1 MNTKIY
7 ITVGIFSLI
16 MCASL
21 IPVRNEANTFHTE
34 SELAAYEQI
43 LLSPPPPP
51 VDSALIFP
59 KSTACEGC
67 HGFDEA
73 EFAYVTQ
80 YGEEV
85 NVFDDWQATMMAN
98 SAKDPFWRAKVSHE
112 VLLHPD
118 KKEGIETKCTSCHA
132 PQGHYTAI
140 LRGEPHYTMADL
152 LLDTIGLDGVGCGSC
167 HMMSATGLGDL
178 NSGNINY
185 DTTRTIYGPFPGP
198 FAGPMM
204 EFVGYTPTYAP
215 HIQDAGLCASCHS
228 LLTETHDLE
237 GNSVGTEF
245 VEQATYQ
252 EWQNSFYEEEQSC
265 QHCHIPQL
273 EEEIVISSGYSFLEG
288 RAPFGRHDLVG
299 ANTLMLGLMQENK
312 EALGIEASDEDYA
325 QTIQKTFDLLQGKS
339 LDLTLEYQNET
350 VDSLFFALE
359 LENKAGHKF
368 PSGYPS
374 RRVTVEFVVTTE
386 MGDTLFQSGVH
397 EPDYEV
403 KGRDDDFENHYDVIN
418 SEEQVQIY
426 EMVIGDVNGDPTTVL
441 IRGDSPLKDNRL
453 APLGFT
459 TTHVAYDTV
468 RIVGQADF
476 DANFNKDNG
485 VEGTGKDSLFYHIP
499 LNGYFGAVNVSAKV
513 WYQSLPPAWMT
524 EMFAETTPEIETF
537 RTMFDNADRSPVLV
551 EEQTLAID
559 FVGVSAVEKPTYS
572 ADIQTFPNPT
582 TGWITLDLPE
592 NAEVENIEIRNVNG
606 QKIGD
611 YSRNDRTFLLPAKGV
626 YLISIYDNEGNQMTK
641 RVVME

>member
-7 ITVGIFSLI
+7 ITVGIFALI
-16 MCASL
+16 ICASL
-21 IPVRNEANTFHTE
+21 VPVRNDANTFHTA
-34 SELAAYEQI
+34 SELATYKEMQLA
-43 LLSPPPPP
+43 PPPPP
-51 VDSALIFP
+51 VDSNLIFP
-59 KSTACEGC
+59 PSSACEGC

-112 VLLHPD
+112 VLLHPNEKD
-118 KKEGIETKCTSCHA
+118 EIETKCTSCHA

-140 LRGEPHYTMADL
+140 LRGEPHYTMEDL

-167 HMMSATGLGDL
+167 HMMSAEGLG
-178 NSGNINY
+178 IN
-185 DTTRTIYGPFPGP
+185 
-198 FAGPMM
+198 
-204 EFVGYTPTYAP
+204 
-215 HIQDAGLCASCHS
+215 DAGLCASCHS

-237 GNSVGTEF
+237 GNNLGTKF

-252 EWQNSFYEEEQSC
+252 EWQNSFYEEEESC

-288 RAPFGRHDLVG
+288 RAPFGQHDMVG

-312 EALGIEASDEDYA
+312 EALEIEASDEDYA
-325 QTIQKTFDLLQGKS
+325 ETIQKTFDMLQGKS
-339 LDLTLEYQNET
+339 LDLTLEYQTET
-350 VDSLFFALE
+350 TDSLFFALE

-374 RRVTVEFVVTTE
+374 RRVTVEFVLTSE

-403 KGRDDDFENHYDVIN
+403 KGRDDDFENHYDIIN

-426 EMVIGDVNGDPTTVL
+426 EFVIGDVNGDVTTVL
-441 IRGDSPLKDNRL
+441 ERGAIALKDNRL

-459 TTHVAYDTV
+459 TTHEVYDTT

-476 DANFNKDNG
+476 DANFNKNNG
-485 VEGTGKDSLFYHIP
+485 TEGTGKDSLFYHIP

-513 WYQSLPPAWMT
+513 WYQSLPPAWMD
-524 EMFAETTPEIETF
+524 EMFAESTPEIETF

-551 EEQTLAID
+551 DERTLSID
-559 FVGVSAVEKPTYS
+559 FVGTSAIDKSEF
-572 ADIQTFPNPT
+572 AEQIQVFPNPT
-582 TGWITLDLPE
+582 RGWITLDLPE
-592 NAEVENIEIRNVNG
+592 NASIEKIEIRNMKG
-606 QKIGD
+606 QKMGD
-611 YSRNDRTFLLPAKGV
+611 YSKNDRTFLLPIKGV
-626 YLISIYDNEGNQMTK
+626 YLISIFDKKGKQVTK
-641 RVVME
+641 RVVVE

>member
-7 ITVGIFSLI
+7 ITAGIFAII

-21 IPVRNEANTFHTE
+21 IPVRNEASTFHTKK
-34 SELAAYEQI
+34 ELASYEKMLI
-43 LLSPPPPP
+43 SPPPPP

-59 KSTACEGC
+59 PSSACEGC

-73 EFAYVTQ
+73 EFAYVTES
-80 YGEEV
+80 GEEV

-112 VLLHPD
+112 VLLHPNE
-118 KKEGIETKCTSCHA
+118 KNEIETKCTSCHA

-167 HMMSATGLGDL
+167 HMMSAEGLGEL
-178 NSGNINY
+178 NSGALNY

-198 FAGPMM
+198 FAGPMT
-204 EFVGYTPTYAP
+204 EFLGYTPTYAP
-215 HIQDAGLCASCHS
+215 HINDAGLCASCHS
-228 LLTETHDLE
+228 LVVETHDLE
-237 GNSVGTEF
+237 GNNLGTEF

-252 EWQNSFYEEEQSC
+252 EWQNSFYENNQSC

-299 ANTLMLGLMQENK
+299 ANTMMLGLMQENK
-312 EALGIEASDEDYA
+312 QELGIEASNQDYA
-325 QTIQKTFDLLQGKS
+325 ETIQKTFDMLQMQS
-339 LDLTLEYQNET
+339 LDLTLEYQKET
-350 VDSLFFALE
+350 LDSLFFALE
-359 LENKAGHKF
+359 LKNKAGHKF

-374 RRVTVEFVVTTE
+374 RRATVEFVVTTE
-386 MGDTLFQSGVH
+386 LGDTLFQSGVH
-397 EPDYEV
+397 ESNYEV
-403 KGRDDDFENHYDVIN
+403 KGRDDDFENHYDIIN

-426 EMVIGDVNGDPTTVL
+426 EFVIGDVNGNPTTVL
-441 IRGDSPLKDNRL
+441 ERGAMGLKDNRL

-459 TTHVAYDTV
+459 TTHEAYDST
-468 RIVGQADF
+468 RIVGRADF
-476 DANFNKDNG
+476 DSNFNKDNG
-485 VEGTGKDSLFYHIP
+485 TEGTGKDSLFYHIP

-537 RTMFDNADRSPVLV
+537 RVMFDNADRSPVLV
-551 EEQTLAID
+551 EEQILALD
-559 FVGVSAVEKPTYS
+559 FVGVSAVEKTKF
-572 ADIQTFPNPT
+572 AAEMQIFPNPT

-592 NAEVENIEIRNVNG
+592 NAAVRKIEIRNING
-606 QKIGD
+606 QKVGD
-611 YSRNDRTFLLPAKGV
+611 YSKNDRIFLLPVKGV
-626 YLISIYDNEGNQMTK
+626 YLICVYDEVGNQTTK
-641 RVVME
+641 RVVVE